1 MDLIGLDIGTTGCK
15 ASLFDDNGNLTAS
28 ASREYAIDI
37 PHPGWAEQDPE
48 KVWRLAQE
56 ALRQV
61 VGASGSR
68 EVGAIGLSVQGEAV
82 TPVDDKGI
90 SLYPMILGMDT
101 RTVKQNDWLVE
112 KLGAEHLFELTG
124 MPVHTINTLPKLL
137 WLKQNHSDIWKNAR
151 HFLLYE
157 DYLVYKMTG
166 RPVISRCLASRTQ
179 LYELNRKGWS
189 VEILNTID
197 MDPDRLS
204 SPSLSGEVVDVM
216 SSRLAKDLGFLKAPV
231 IVSGGHDQACGAL
244 GVGLTKPG
252 LAMVSTGTAEVVE
265 VALNS
270 PVLNQALYAGNISCY
285 EHVVPGQYL
294 AMTINH
300 SGGLLLRWFRD
311 TLCTFEWQLAQE
323 KKEEA
328 YEFILRDASP
338 EPSSLLVLPHF
349 AGSGTPTFDTASK
362 GAILGLTFATT
373 KTELVKAIL
382 EGLTYELRLNLEIL
396 KNGGVMIH
404 ELRAIGGGARSPLWL
419 QLKADITGIRV
430 VKPQIT
436 EAAAWGA
443 AVLGGVGAG
452 IFPSTVEAISQSL
465 KFECNF
471 EPDKLRG
478 DRYNSCY
485 QLYREVYPAVST
497 IHHRMGGA
505 S

>member
-1 MDLIGLDIGTTGCK
+1 MHLIGLDVGTTGCK
-15 ASLFDDNGNLTAS
+15 ASLFDNNGKIITS

-48 KVWRLAQE
+48 RVWLLVQE
-56 ALRQV
+56 TLRQV
-61 VGASGSR
+61 VAASHSR
-68 EVGAIGLSVQGEAV
+68 DVSAIGLSVQGEAV
-82 TPVDDKGI
+82 TPVDENGI
-90 SLYPMILGMDT
+90 CLYPMILGMDT
-101 RTVKQNDWLVE
+101 RTVKQNEWLVE

-137 WLKQNHSDIWKNAR
+137 WLKQYQKDIWKKAW

-157 DYLVYKMTG
+157 DYLTYKMTG
-166 RPVISRCLASRTQ
+166 CAVISRCLASRTQ
-179 LYELNRKGWS
+179 LYDLNEKGWS
-189 VEILNTID
+189 LEIVNSID
-197 MDPDRLS
+197 LDPDRLS
-204 SPSLSGEVVDVM
+204 SPIPSGEVVEVM
-216 SSRLAKDLGFLKAPV
+216 SSKLAGDLGFRKAPV

-244 GVGLTKPG
+244 GVGLTEAG

-265 VALNS
+265 VAMNS

-285 EHVVPGQYL
+285 EHVIPGLYL
-294 AMTINH
+294 AMTLNH

-311 TLCTFEWQLAQE
+311 TLCTTEKQLA
-323 KKEEA
+323 KENEEDA
-328 YEFILRDASP
+328 YDFILRDVSL

-362 GAILGLTFATT
+362 GAILGLTYATS
-373 KTELVKAIL
+373 KKELAKAIL

-396 KNGGVMIH
+396 QNGGVVIR

-430 VKPQIT
+430 IKPQIT

-452 IFPSTVEAISQSL
+452 IFPSVAEAIDRSL
-465 KFECNF
+465 KFECSY
-471 EPDKLRG
+471 EPDRSRG

-497 IHHRMGGA
+497 IHHRMGVAG
-505 S
+505 